1 MQTAELVVE
10 PKADAPLAQMAQVE
24 NSRALIHEQPQT
36 SVNMPRGQYA
46 LAANMYRKEHL
57 LNLSPVEVIKKLY
70 DTAILGCKK
79 NDTALAQQAVT
90 ELIIGLNF
98 EYEDISVGLYRLY
111 QYSKDCIRKGELDE
125 AVKVLQELRE
135 TWVEAFHL

>member
-1 MQTAELVVE
+1 MQPAEQVVE
-10 PKADAPLAQMAQVE
+10 PKAQ
-24 NSRALIHEQPQT
+24 ALINEQPQT
-36 SVNMPRGQYA
+36 SENKPRGQYA
-46 LAANMYRKEHL
+46 LAASVYRKEHL

-79 NDTALAQQAVT
+79 NDTVLAQKAVT
-90 ELIIGLNF
+90 ELIVGLNF

-111 QYSKDCIRKGELDE
+111 QYAKECMRKGDLNE
-125 AVKVLQELRE
+125 AANVLQELRA

>member
-1 MQTAELVVE
+1 
-10 PKADAPLAQMAQVE
+10 
-24 NSRALIHEQPQT
+24 
-36 SVNMPRGQYA
+36 
-46 LAANMYRKEHL
+46 
-57 LNLSPVEVIKKLY
+57 VIKKLY